1 MQYCHEKQM
10 VGFGRFRVT
19 STVDTWTVTTTTNG
33 HFYHSILHFYTH
45 TAFYPALGTWLV
57 TTHALSFLLDTTAS
71 SHVYRLTDKTSS
83 NAIETLL
90 TF

>member
-10 VGFGRFRVT
+10 VVFGRSRVT

-71 SHVYRLTDKTSS
+71 SHVYGLTDKT
-83 NAIETLL
+83 
-90 TF
+90 